1 MIRNQILDTQR
12 LPKLL
17 SAMYRGDLR
26 LYSTEVPSEGE
37 WYWDSYPA
45 ELLQSLAKRIPIGS
59 IVIGRLAEVPSASTI
74 GDIRIPDQKTEF
86 VDVVLNGNKR
96 LQALF
101 EALVPGLHLMETGVE
116 VVQRERA
123 WYDLGRNT
131 IRAGNPGPNS
141 FPMSRIFD
149 RCFIRQFTD
158 DLFTTEVREAQAWTV
173 KIENL
178 REILD
183 NTWIPVVN
191 LSLDKEDVPDV
202 VSKNYA

>member
-1 MIRNQILDTQR
+1 MIRNQILEAPWR
-12 LPKLL
+12 IPKLL
-17 SAMYRGDLR
+17 SAMYQGDLR
-26 LYSTEVPSEGE
+26 LYSTEVPLEGE

-74 GDIRIPDQKTEF
+74 GDIRIPDQKDEF
-86 VDVVLNGNKR
+86 VDIVLNGNKR

-101 EALVPGLHLMETGVE
+101 EALVPGLHLMETGTE
-116 VVQRERA
+116 VSQRERA
-123 WYDLGRNT
+123 WYDLGKNT
-131 IRAGNPGPNS
+131 IRAWDPRDS

-158 DLFTTEVREAQAWTV
+158 GLFTAEVREAQAWTV